1 MHMKV
6 FALSTIII
14 FSICFAQ
21 SAQSDSLNMSHKIIG
36 FDKIQHAAFSCLWT
50 LSSQYVLVSKSGFG
64 EQKALSYSVSSSAL
78 LGITKE
84 LNDVQTKENPF
95 NWGDI
100 IADGVGIAIAV
111 LIIIQ

>member
-1 MHMKV
+1 MKTFV
-6 FALSTIII
+6 VTVVII
-14 FSICFAQ
+14 FSFCFAQ
-21 SAQSDSLNMSHKIIG
+21 SAEADSLNVPSHTIG

-50 LSSQYVLVSKSGFG
+50 LSSQYVMVNKSGLN
-64 EQKALSYSVSSSAL
+64 EQKALSYSAGSSAL

-84 LNDVQTKENPF
+84 LNDVQTKGKPF

-111 LIIIQ
+111 LIITN